1 MSKVATTQ
9 NDIAAAIDVP
19 LPSALAAALTAPRIV
34 IEKISP
40 NVDGGRFAAKAIV
53 DQAVRVTADIFMDG
67 HDQLAAQVLWQAE
80 GERERSEERRVGK
93 ECGSTCRSRCSPNH

>member
-1 MSKVATTQ
+1 MSTVATPQ
-9 NDIAAAIDVP
+9 NEIAAAIDVP

-40 NVDGGRFAAKAIV
+40 NVDGGRLAAKAIV

-67 HDQLAAQVLWQAE
+67 HDQLAAPALWQAE
-80 GERERSEERRVGK
+80 GEREWQRAPERK
-93 ECGSTCRSRCSPNH
+93 STRLNSSH